1 MAYYFI
7 SRPTRAFNH
16 PSFLTSFPESY
27 LSFVISQDPNVKLS
41 QGDIKPPWSK
51 FGYGGGERLAG
62 REMMFNRTEAGE
74 LDITEVA
81 TDGGLAERCRYVW
94 EYGI

>member
-1 MAYYFI
+1 
-7 SRPTRAFNH
+7 
-16 PSFLTSFPESY
+16 
-27 LSFVISQDPNVKLS
+27 
-41 QGDIKPPWSK
+41 
-51 FGYGGGERLAG
+51 
-62 REMMFNRTEAGE
+62 MFNRTEAGE